1 MRVASRHHPPAS
13 LTKDV
18 KQQQQQD
25 GSAEQ
30 GGAVSLFSNSMIKA
44 LGKFREHHEVCA
56 RRRQLSAAYEIRMEA
71 KRTEYLT
78 RKYMDTLRQDHQGT
92 ACVGL
97 HPNNPSSSSST
108 SSSTTKAAVNTH
120 SCPTSNGSTHDGA
133 VDHSKEHSQEQVS
146 LR

>member
-18 KQQQQQD
+18 KQQQQD
-25 GSAEQ
+25 SSAEQ

-97 HPNNPSSSSST
+97 HPNPSSSST
-108 SSSTTKAAVNTH
+108 SSSTKTAVNTH
-120 SCPTSNGSTHDGA
+120 SCPTSNGSTHDG
-133 VDHSKEHSQEQVS
+133 VDSKEVANHSQEHVS
-146 LR
+146 LT

>member
-1 MRVASRHHPPAS
+1 MASRHHSPAS
-13 LTKDV
+13 LTKDA
-18 KQQQQQD
+18 KQQQQD
-25 GSAEQ
+25 SSAEQ

-97 HPNNPSSSSST
+97 HPNPPSSSSST
-108 SSSTTKAAVNTH
+108 SSSAKAAVNTH

-133 VDHSKEHSQEQVS
+133 IDHSKEVANHGQEQVS